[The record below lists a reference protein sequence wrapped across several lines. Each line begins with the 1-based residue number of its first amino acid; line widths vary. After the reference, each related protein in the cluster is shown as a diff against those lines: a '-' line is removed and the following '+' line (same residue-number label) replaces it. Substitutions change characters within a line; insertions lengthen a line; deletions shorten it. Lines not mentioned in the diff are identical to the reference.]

1 MSCLGGERF
10 KAAGQN
16 ELTRQLS
23 EFLGRPEVVSKK
35 EVLSKPVTTIEV
47 GKKSVSDLLEAMSQ
61 TGFQGKKLG
70 EVAKIWTE
78 MARQK
83 GLTIFLGLTGSLS
96 TTGQWKIIR
105 WLIQKRYVDV
115 VVSTGANI
123 SEDIL
128 EALGY
133 HYYQGTWLADDEEL
147 LRLKVD
153 RFYDVYADEMQY
165 RKLERTIYKF
175 ADTLDPKKVYS
186 TREFLHQFGEFLSKR
201 GIDSIVAAA
210 FEAKVPVYSPGLID
224 SGYGVA
230 MSLLRREKG
239 KMIRLDQTK
248 DMEELAQIAERT
260 KRTGVVYLGGG
271 VPKDTIQLSTIIK
284 SLSKGGEEET
294 PHEYAVQITAD
305 SPQWGG
311 LSGCTLEEA
320 ISWGKISP
328 QAKKATLYADI
339 TLALPLVAHA
349 LNERAEKRLD
359 PADLGWVFEA

>member
-1 MSCLGGERF
+1 M
-10 KAAGQN
+10 
-16 ELTRQLS
+16 
-23 EFLGRPEVVSKK
+23 VSKK
-35 EVLSKPVTTIEV
+35 EVLSKPVATIEV
-47 GKKSVSDLLEAMSQ
+47 GKKSVSALLDEMAQ

-70 EVAKIWTE
+70 EVARIWSE
-78 MARQK
+78 MAKQRD
-83 GLTIFLGLTGSLS
+83 LTVFLGLTGSLS

-105 WLIQKRYVDV
+105 WLVENRYVDV
-115 VVSTGANI
+115 IVSTGANI

-147 LRLKVD
+147 LRLKID

-165 RKLERTIYKF
+165 RKLENTIYRYGATLK
-175 ADTLDPKKVYS
+175 ADRVYS
-186 TREFLHQFGEFLSKR
+186 TREFLHGFGEFLTKR
-201 GIDSIVAAA
+201 KIDSIVAAA
-210 FEAKVPVYSPGLID
+210 YRAKVPIYSPGLID

-230 MSLLRREKG
+230 LSLLKRDKG

-284 SLSKGGEEET
+284 SLAKGGEEET
-294 PHEYAVQITAD
+294 PHEYAIQITAD

-320 ISWGKISP
+320 ISWGKIASD
-328 QAKKATLYADI
+328 AKKATLYADI
-339 TLALPLVAHA
+339 TLALPIVAHA
-349 LNERAEKRLD
+349 LNEKVARRSY
-359 PADLGWVFEA
+359 PPDLGWVFKN

>member
-1 MSCLGGERF
+1 M
-10 KAAGQN
+10 
-16 ELTRQLS
+16 
-23 EFLGRPEVVSKK
+23 VSKK
-35 EVLSKPVTTIEV
+35 EVLSKPVATIEV
-47 GKKSVSDLLEAMSQ
+47 GKKSVSALLDEMAQ

-70 EVAKIWTE
+70 EVARIWAD
-78 MARQK
+78 MAREK
-83 GLTIFLGLTGSLS
+83 GLTVFLGLTGSLS
-96 TTGQWKIIR
+96 TTGQWKIGR
-105 WLIQKRYVDV
+105 WLGENRYVDV

-147 LRLKVD
+147 LKLKVD

-165 RKLERTIYKF
+165 RKLERTIYKY
-175 ADTLDPKKVYS
+175 ADTLDAKKVYS
-186 TREFLHQFGEFLSKR
+186 TREFLHGFGEYLSAR
-201 GIDSIVAAA
+201 HIDSIVAAA
-210 FEAKVPVYSPGLID
+210 HRAKVPVYSPGLID

-230 MSLLRREKG
+230 LSLLRREKG
-239 KMIRLDQTK
+239 KLIRLDQTK
-248 DMEELAQIAERT
+248 DMEELAQIAERSR
-260 KRTGVVYLGGG
+260 KTGVVYLGGG

-284 SLSKGGEEET
+284 SLAKGGDEET
-294 PHEYAVQITAD
+294 PHEYAIQITAD

-320 ISWGKISP
+320 ISWGKISS

-349 LNERAEKRLD
+349 LNEKAEKRLY
-359 PADLGWVFEA
+359 PPDLRWVFEN

>member
-1 MSCLGGERF
+1 
-10 KAAGQN
+10 
-16 ELTRQLS
+16 
-23 EFLGRPEVVSKK
+23 VVSKK
-35 EVLSKPVTTIEV
+35 EVLSKPVLSIEV
-47 GKKSVSDLLEAMSQ
+47 RKKSLSSLLNEMAQ

-70 EVAKIWTE
+70 EVAKIWAE
-78 MARQK
+78 MSKQK
-83 GLTIFLGLTGSLS
+83 GLTVFLGLSGSLS

-105 WLIQKRYVDV
+105 WLVENRYADV

-147 LRLKVD
+147 LRLKID

-175 ADTLDPKKVYS
+175 ADTLDDTKVHS
-186 TREFLHQFGEFLSKR
+186 TREFLHQFGEFLSRR

-210 FEAKVPVYSPGLID
+210 YRAKVPVYSPGLID

-230 MSLLRREKG
+230 LSLLQRERG
-239 KMIRLDQTK
+239 KTVRLDQTK
-248 DMEELAQIAERT
+248 DMEELAQIAERS

-284 SLSKGGEEET
+284 SLSKGGNEET
-294 PHEYAVQITAD
+294 PHEYAIQITAD

-320 ISWGKISP
+320 ISWGKISS
-328 QAKKATLYADI
+328 QAKKAVLYADI

-349 LNERAEKRLD
+349 LNEGAHGRRD
-359 PADLGWVFEA
+359 PPDMSWVFSN

>member
-1 MSCLGGERF
+1 MG
-10 KAAGQN
+10 
-16 ELTRQLS
+16 
-23 EFLGRPEVVSKK
+23 VVSKK
-35 EVLSKPVTTIEV
+35 EVLSKPLTTIQV
-47 GKKSVSDLLEAMSQ
+47 GKKTISALLEEMAQ

-70 EVAKIWTE
+70 EVAKIWSE
-78 MARQK
+78 MAKQK
-83 GLTIFLGLTGSLS
+83 DLTVFLGLTGSLS

-105 WLIQKRYVDV
+105 WLIEKRYIDV
-115 VVSTGANI
+115 LVSTGANI

-165 RKLERTIYKF
+165 RKLENTIYKF
-175 ADTLDPKKVYS
+175 ASTLDEKKVYS
-186 TREFLHQFGEFLSKR
+186 TREFLYQFGEFLSKK

-210 FEAKVPVYSPGLID
+210 YENKVPIYSPGLID

-230 MSLLRREKG
+230 LSLLSRQKG

-284 SLSKGGEEET
+284 SLAKGGEEET
-294 PHEYAVQITAD
+294 PHEYAIQITAD

-320 ISWGKISP
+320 ISWGKISS

-339 TLALPLVAHA
+339 TLALPIVAHA
-349 LNERAEKRLD
+349 LNEMAEKRSY
-359 PADLGWVFEA
+359 PPDLGWVFKN

>member
-1 MSCLGGERF
+1 
-10 KAAGQN
+10 
-16 ELTRQLS
+16 
-23 EFLGRPEVVSKK
+23 VVSKK
-35 EVLSKPVTTIEV
+35 EVLSKPVRTIEV
-47 GKKSVSDLLEAMSQ
+47 NKKSVSSLLQAMSQ

-70 EVAKIWTE
+70 EAAGIWSE
-78 MARQK
+78 MAKQK
-83 GLTIFLGLTGSLS
+83 GLTIFMGLTGSLS

-105 WLIQKRYVDV
+105 WLVENRYVDV

-133 HYYQGTWLADDEEL
+133 HYYQGTWLADDEKL
-147 LRLKVD
+147 LKMKVD
-153 RFYDVYADEMQY
+153 RFYDVYADEMEY
-165 RKLERTIYKF
+165 RKLENTIYRF
-175 ADTLDPKKVYS
+175 AETLDQRVTYS
-186 TREFLHQFGEFLSKR
+186 TREFLYLFGEFLSKK

-210 FEAKVPVYSPGLID
+210 YESKVPVYSPGLID

-230 MSLLRREKG
+230 LSLLKRKTG

-284 SLSKGGEEET
+284 SLAQGGDEET
-294 PHEYAVQITAD
+294 PHEYAIQITAD

-320 ISWGKISP
+320 ISWGKISS

-349 LNERAEKRLD
+349 LNERVEKRAD
-359 PADLGWVFEA
+359 PPDLSWVFES

>member
-1 MSCLGGERF
+1 M
-10 KAAGQN
+10 
-16 ELTRQLS
+16 
-23 EFLGRPEVVSKK
+23 VSRK
-35 EVLSKPVTTIEV
+35 EVLSKPVATIEV
-47 GKKSVSDLLEAMSQ
+47 GRKSVSSLLDEMSQ

-70 EVAKIWTE
+70 EVAKIWAE
-78 MARQK
+78 MAKQK
-83 GLTIFLGLTGSLS
+83 DLTVFLGLTGSLS

-105 WLIQKRYVDV
+105 WLVEKRYVDV

-147 LRLKVD
+147 LRMKID
-153 RFYDVYADEMQY
+153 RFYDVYADEFQY
-165 RKLERTIYKF
+165 RKLENTIYRF
-175 ADTLDPKKVYS
+175 ANTLKDEEVYS
-186 TREFLHQFGEFLSKR
+186 TREFLYRFGEFQSKK
-201 GIDSIVAAA
+201 GINSITAAA
-210 FEAKVPVYSPGLID
+210 YRAGVPMYSPGLID

-230 MSLLRREKG
+230 LSLLKRQKG
-239 KMIRLDQTK
+239 KTIRLDQTK

-284 SLSKGGEEET
+284 SLAKGGEEET
-294 PHEYAVQITAD
+294 PHEYAIQITAD

-320 ISWGKISP
+320 ISWGKIKSD
-328 QAKKATLYADI
+328 AKKATLYADI
-339 TLALPLVAHA
+339 TLALPLVVHA
-349 LNERAEKRLD
+349 LNERVRKRSY
-359 PADLGWVFEA
+359 PPDLGWVFKN

>member
-1 MSCLGGERF
+1 M
-10 KAAGQN
+10 
-16 ELTRQLS
+16 
-23 EFLGRPEVVSKK
+23 VSKK
-35 EVLSKPVTTIEV
+35 DVLSKPVATIEV
-47 GKKSVSDLLEAMSQ
+47 GKKSVSALLDEMAQ

-70 EVAKIWTE
+70 EVAKIWAE
-78 MARQK
+78 MAKQK
-83 GLTIFLGLTGSLS
+83 DLTVFLGLTGSLS

-105 WLIQKRYVDV
+105 WLVENRYVDV

-165 RKLERTIYKF
+165 RKLENTIYRYGATLR
-175 ADTLDPKKVYS
+175 ADRVYS
-186 TREFLHQFGEFLSKR
+186 TREFLYGFGEFLAKKK
-201 GIDSIVAAA
+201 IDSIVAAA
-210 FEAKVPVYSPGLID
+210 YRAKVPIYSPGLID

-230 MSLLRREKG
+230 LSLLKRDKG

-284 SLSKGGEEET
+284 SLAKGGEEET
-294 PHEYAVQITAD
+294 PHEYAIQITAD

-320 ISWGKISP
+320 ISWGKIASD
-328 QAKKATLYADI
+328 AKKATLYADI
-339 TLALPLVAHA
+339 TLALPIVAHA
-349 LNERAEKRLD
+349 LNEKVSKRSY
-359 PADLGWVFEA
+359 PPDLGWVFKN

>member
-1 MSCLGGERF
+1 M
-10 KAAGQN
+10 
-16 ELTRQLS
+16 
-23 EFLGRPEVVSKK
+23 VSRK
-35 EVLSKPVTTIEV
+35 EVLSKPVSTIEV
-47 GKKSVSDLLEAMSQ
+47 GKKSISTLLDEMSQ

-70 EVAKIWTE
+70 EVARIWAD
-78 MARQK
+78 MARAK
-83 GLTIFLGLTGSLS
+83 GLTVFLGLTGSLS
-96 TTGQWKIIR
+96 TTGQWKIVR
-105 WLIQKRYVDV
+105 WLVEKRYVDV
-115 VVSTGANI
+115 IVSTGANI

-147 LRLKVD
+147 LKLKID
-153 RFYDVYADEMQY
+153 RFYDVYADELQY
-165 RKLERTIYKF
+165 RKLERTIYNF

-186 TREFLHQFGEFLSKR
+186 TREFLYGFGEFLSNK

-210 FEAKVPVYSPGLID
+210 QRAKVPIYSPGLID

-230 MSLLRREKG
+230 LSLLRREKG

-260 KRTGVVYLGGG
+260 KKTGVVYLGGG

-294 PHEYAVQITAD
+294 PHEFAVQITAD

-320 ISWGKISP
+320 ISWGKISSN
-328 QAKKATLYADI
+328 AKKAVLYADI

-349 LNERAEKRLD
+349 LNEKVSRRAD
-359 PADLGWVFEA
+359 PPDLSWVFKN

>member
-1 MSCLGGERF
+1 M
-10 KAAGQN
+10 
-16 ELTRQLS
+16 T
-23 EFLGRPEVVSKK
+23 SKK
-35 EVLSKPVTTIEV
+35 KVLSKPVSTIQV
-47 GKKSVSDLLEAMSQ
+47 GRKSLSALLDQMSQ

-70 EVAKIWTE
+70 EVAKIWAE
-78 MARQK
+78 MARQRD
-83 GLTIFLGLTGSLS
+83 LTIFLGLTGSLS

-105 WLIQKRYVDV
+105 WLIEKRYVDV
-115 VVSTGANI
+115 LVSTGANI

-133 HYYQGTWLADDEEL
+133 HYYQGTWLADDEKL

-153 RFYDVYADEMQY
+153 RFYDVYADELQY
-165 RKLERTIYKF
+165 RKLEETIYKF
-175 ADTLDPKKVYS
+175 ASTLDPKKTYS
-186 TREFLHQFGEFLSKR
+186 TREFLHQFGEYLSKR

-210 FEAKVPVYSPGLID
+210 YENNVPIYSPGLID

-230 MSLLRREKG
+230 LSLLKRQKG
-239 KMIRLDQTK
+239 KLIRLDQTK

-271 VPKDTIQLSTIIK
+271 VPKDTIQLATIIK
-284 SLSKGGEEET
+284 SLAKGGEEET
-294 PHEYAVQITAD
+294 PHEYAIQITAD

-320 ISWGKISP
+320 ISWGKISSE
-328 QAKKATLYADI
+328 AKKATLYADI

-349 LNERAEKRLD
+349 INEKVVKRSY
-359 PADLGWVFEA
+359 PPDLRWVFKE

>member
-1 MSCLGGERF
+1 M
-10 KAAGQN
+10 
-16 ELTRQLS
+16 
-23 EFLGRPEVVSKK
+23 VSKK
-35 EVLSKPVTTIEV
+35 EVLSKPVGTIEV
-47 GKKSVSDLLEAMSQ
+47 DGKSVSQLLDAMSQ

-70 EVAKIWTE
+70 EVAHIWSE

-83 GLTIFLGLTGSLS
+83 GLTIFMGLTGSLS

-105 WLIQKRYVDV
+105 WLVEKRYVDV
-115 VVSTGANI
+115 IVSTGANI

-147 LRLKVD
+147 LKMKVD

-165 RKLERTIYKF
+165 RKLENTIYRF
-175 ADTLDPKKVYS
+175 ASTLDPKQTYS
-186 TREFLHQFGEFLSKR
+186 TREFLYLFGEFLSKK

-210 FEAKVPVYSPGLID
+210 YERRVPIYSPGLID

-230 MSLLRREKG
+230 LSLLKRKKG

-284 SLSKGGEEET
+284 SLSQGGEEET
-294 PHEYAVQITAD
+294 PHEYAIQITAD

-320 ISWGKISP
+320 ISWGKISSK
-328 QAKKATLYADI
+328 AKKATLYADI

-349 LNERAEKRLD
+349 MNERVDRRAD
-359 PADLGWVFEA
+359 PADLDWVFKS

>member
-1 MSCLGGERF
+1 MGE
-10 KAAGQN
+10 AARIWV
-16 ELTRQLS
+16 EMLRQ
-23 EFLGRPEVVSKK
+23 R
-35 EVLSKPVTTIEV
+35 
-47 GKKSVSDLLEAMSQ
+47 
-61 TGFQGKKLG
+61 
-70 EVAKIWTE
+70 
-78 MARQK
+78 
-83 GLTIFLGLTGSLS
+83 GLTIFMGYAGSLS
-96 TTGQWKIIR
+96 TTGQWKIVR
-105 WLIQKRYVDV
+105 WLIENRYIDV
-115 VVSTGANI
+115 LVSTGANI

-165 RKLERTIYKF
+165 RKLENTIYKF
-175 ADTLDPKKVYS
+175 GSTLEDGGIYS
-186 TREFLHQFGEFLSKR
+186 TREFLYRFGEFLSKK
-201 GIDSIVAAA
+201 GINSIVAAA
-210 FEAKVPVYSPGLID
+210 YKAKVPVYSPGLID

-230 MSLLRREKG
+230 LSLLKRQKG

-284 SLSKGGEEET
+284 SLAKGGEEET
-294 PHEYAVQITAD
+294 PHEFAIQITAD

-320 ISWGKISP
+320 ISWGKISS

-339 TLALPLVAHA
+339 TLALPIVVHA
-349 LNERAEKRLD
+349 LNEKVTKRSY
-359 PADLGWVFEA
+359 PPDLGWVFRD

>member
-1 MSCLGGERF
+1 
-10 KAAGQN
+10 
-16 ELTRQLS
+16 
-23 EFLGRPEVVSKK
+23 VVSKK
-35 EVLSKPVTTIEV
+35 EVLSKPVATIEV
-47 GKKSVSDLLEAMSQ
+47 GKKSVSALLDEMAQ

-70 EVAKIWTE
+70 EVAKIWSE

-83 GLTIFLGLTGSLS
+83 DLTVFLGLTGSLS

-105 WLIQKRYVDV
+105 WLVEKRYVDV

-147 LRLKVD
+147 LKLKID

-165 RKLERTIYKF
+165 RKLENTIYRYG
-175 ADTLDPKKVYS
+175 ATLRDDRVYS
-186 TREFLHQFGEFLSKR
+186 TREFLYGFGEFLSKK

-210 FEAKVPVYSPGLID
+210 HRAKVPIYSPGLID

-230 MSLLRREKG
+230 LSLLMREKG

-248 DMEELAQIAERT
+248 DMEELAQIAERS

-271 VPKDTIQLSTIIK
+271 VPKDIIQLSTIIK
-284 SLSKGGEEET
+284 SLAKGGEEET

-320 ISWGKISP
+320 VSWGKVASD
-328 QAKKATLYADI
+328 AKKATLYADI
-339 TLALPLVAHA
+339 TLALPIVAHA
-349 LNERAEKRLD
+349 LNERVQKRSY
-359 PADLGWVFEA
+359 PPDLGWVFRN